1 MRSFRNLLA
10 LRVAAVIT
18 LGVGAVSVLSFF
30 ALRNA
35 LDRELNVSLVNVA
48 SIQASALT
56 EDPSG
61 VMRFHEWELTPEEAA
76 SIRDLNRY
84 AQVWD
89 ADGVSLLR
97 TRYITRD
104 LPLDTL
110 ALRTAAEGEL
120 TWTEGEFQGIPIRSL
135 YYPLER
141 LGELHRRHVL
151 QVAAPLEARN
161 RTLLVVAL
169 LLLAVTVTAGGGSH
183 LSGWW
188 LANRMIRPVDDIAD
202 QAEGVGLEDGAAAPR
217 IEAYADT
224 EEYQRLVHVLNR
236 MLQRLDAA
244 LKAQK
249 RFTAD
254 ASHELRSPLTALRG
268 ELEVAARRE
277 RSPEE
282 YRRVM
287 ASALDEVKRL
297 SRTAEDLLTLTR
309 SEAGAAMARPRS
321 VDPADRARG
330 AVERLGRIVE
340 EKELDVGVTV
350 RDPVRAEA
358 DPDLLD
364 RLLWNVLENA
374 VKFTP
379 PSGTVEVVVT
389 READEAVVE
398 VRDTGPGIPPGEEEA
413 IFERFYRLD
422 GSRTPGQSREGGT
435 GLGLAI
441 VRAIARLHGG
451 SVTAANRP
459 GGGAVFTLRLPLAGS

>member
-35 LDRELNVSLVNVA
+35 LDRELDVSLVNVA

-97 TRYITRD
+97 TQYITRD
-104 LPLDTL
+104 LPLDTV

-202 QAEGVGLEDGAAAPR
+202 QAEGVGLEGGASPR

-244 LKAQK
+244 LEAQK

-340 EKELDVGVTV
+340 EKELDVEVTV
-350 RDPVRAEA
+350 REPVRAEA

-379 PSGTVEVVVT
+379 PSGKVEVVVT

-422 GSRTPGQSREGGT
+422 GSRTPGRSREGGT

-441 VRAIARLHGG
+441 VRAIVRLHGG
-451 SVTAANRP
+451 SVTAANHP

>member
-1 MRSFRNLLA
+1 M
-10 LRVAAVIT
+10 T
-18 LGVGAVSVLSFF
+18 LGIGAVSALSFF

-84 AQVWD
+84 AQVWN
-89 ADGVSLLR
+89 ADGESLLR
-97 TRYITRD
+97 TQYITRD
-104 LPLDTL
+104 LPLDTT
-110 ALRTAAEGEL
+110 ALHTAARGEL

-169 LLLAVTVTAGGGSH
+169 LLLAVTVTAGAGSF
-183 LSGWW
+183 LAGWW
-188 LANRMIRPVDDIAD
+188 LANRMIRPVDDITD
-202 QAEGVGLEDGAAAPR
+202 QAEGVGLKEGSPR

-224 EEYQRLVHVLNR
+224 EEYQRLVQVLNR
-236 MLQRLDAA
+236 MLQRLDSA
-244 LKAQK
+244 LEAQK

-282 YRRVM
+282 YRRVI

-309 SEAGAAMARPRS
+309 SEAGAAMAQPRS
-321 VDPADRARG
+321 VDPAERARQ
-330 AVERLGRIVE
+330 AIDRLGRRME
-340 EKELDVGVTV
+340 EKELEVRVTV
-350 RDPVRAEA
+350 RTPVRAKV

-364 RLLWNVLENA
+364 RLLWNLLENA

-379 PSGTVEVVVT
+379 PSGEVEVVVA
-389 READEAVVE
+389 RAEGEAVVE

-413 IFERFYRLD
+413 VFERFYRLD
-422 GSRTPGQSREGGT
+422 DSRTPGQSREGGT

-451 SVTAANRP
+451 SVTAENRP
-459 GGGAVFTLRLPLAGS
+459 EGGAAFTLRLPLAGS

>member
-1 MRSFRNLLA
+1 MG
-10 LRVAAVIT
+10 I
-18 LGVGAVSVLSFF
+18 GAVSALSFF

-84 AQVWD
+84 AQVWN
-89 ADGVSLLR
+89 ADGESLLR
-97 TRYITRD
+97 TQYITRD
-104 LPLDTL
+104 LPLDTT
-110 ALRTAAEGEL
+110 ALHRAARGEL

-169 LLLAVTVTAGGGSH
+169 LLLAVTVTAGAGSF
-183 LSGWW
+183 LAGWW
-188 LANRMIRPVDDIAD
+188 LANRMIRPVDDITD
-202 QAEGVGLEDGAAAPR
+202 QAEGVGLKGGSPR

-224 EEYQRLVHVLNR
+224 EEYQRLVQVLNR
-236 MLQRLDAA
+236 MLQRLDSA
-244 LKAQK
+244 LEAQK

-282 YRRVM
+282 YRRVI

-309 SEAGAAMARPRS
+309 SEAGAAMAQPRS
-321 VDPADRARG
+321 IDPADRARH
-330 AVERLGRIVE
+330 AVGRLGRRIG
-340 EKELDVGVTV
+340 EKDLDVRVTV
-350 RDPVRAEA
+350 RASVRAKV

-364 RLLWNVLENA
+364 RLLWNLLENA

-379 PSGTVEVVVT
+379 PSGKVEVVVAG
-389 READEAVVE
+389 EDDEAVVE
-398 VRDTGPGIPPGEEEA
+398 VRDTGPGIPAGEEEA
-413 IFERFYRLD
+413 IFERFHRLD
-422 GSRTPGQSREGGT
+422 SSRTPGQSREGGT

-451 SVTAANRP
+451 SVMAENRP
-459 GGGAVFTLRLPLAGS
+459 EGGAAFTLRLPLAGS